1 MRRGPELK
9 EATSEATVVRFP
21 VTEKEKEDQ
30 EILQPRFC
38 VAQVLQVDPGYLL
51 SGFGTEIRQ
60 KTTLL
65 PIRSCPLPPSPM
77 TG

>member
-9 EATSEATVVRFP
+9 EATSEATVEFP
-21 VTEKEKEDQ
+21 VMEKEKEDQ

-51 SGFGTEIRQ
+51 SGWVWNRN
-60 KTTLL
+60 
-65 PIRSCPLPPSPM
+65 
-77 TG
+77 